1 MLRLLYLVRVVLG
14 WSIVLVGVV
23 IVMTAVGARVVRQ
36 YGEPGQWGNTTAT
49 DGLRQWQAWALLC
62 VLGTGLLLIAVV
74 WPNRP
79 RWWLLP
85 VSIAGFVFVA
95 VNANAWHDRLLAEQA
110 APRTYV
116 AEVPVRP
123 ATGPIVDERGFPL
136 HFESVTRVYEVRIP
150 GGIEMVMVASA
161 IAAGLITVLMML
173 FVVEEALRRRRLR
186 SEPMVVGAT

>member
-1 MLRLLYLVRVVLG
+1 MLRLLDLARIVIG

-23 IVMTAVGARVVRQ
+23 IVVTSAGARVVRQ
-36 YGEPGQWGNTTAT
+36 YGEHGNWGNTTAT
-49 DGLRQWQAWALLC
+49 DGIRQWQAWALLC
-62 VLGTGLLLIAVV
+62 VLGTGFLMIAVL
-74 WPNRP
+74 WGNRP

-85 VSIAGFVFVA
+85 IAVAGFVFVA

-110 APRTYV
+110 GPRSYV

-123 ATGPIVDERGFPL
+123 PTGPTLDERGFPL
-136 HFESVTRVYEVRIP
+136 HLESVTRVYEVRIP
-150 GGIEMVMVASA
+150 GGIEVVMVASA
-161 IAAGLITVLMML
+161 IAAGLITVLMLL